1 MVMAGYCTG
10 LIASMPL
17 SQTVRRKTMHT
28 RVVTCNGYQREDGLW
43 DIEGHMVDT
52 KPYAFRNEDRG
63 GFINANEPLHGM
75 WVRLTLDDTFKIH
88 AAEAVTDYSPFK
100 GCPEIANVFQG
111 LVGASIGNGGNRKLK
126 ELMGGIQGCTH
137 LTELLGP
144 IATTAFQT
152 IMSTR
157 PDYCGD
163 MDGLAQDRPPYI
175 DTCHMLR
182 EDGEVVMKYW
192 PRFYKPADTKE

>member
-1 MVMAGYCTG
+1 
-10 LIASMPL
+10 MPL
-17 SQTVRRKTMHT
+17 AQTVRRQAMHT
-28 RVVTCNGYQREDGLW
+28 RTVTCHGYKREDGLW

-52 KPYAFRNEDRG
+52 KPYAFMNEDRG

-75 WVRLTLDDTFKIH
+75 SVRLTIDEQFTIH
-88 AAEAVTDYSPFK
+88 DVEAVTDWSPFK
-100 GCPEIANVFQG
+100 HCPDIAGVFKG
-111 LVGASIGNGGNRKLK
+111 LIGVSIGYGWNRKLK
-126 ELMGGIQGCTH
+126 ELMGGVKGCTH

-157 PDYCGD
+157 SDYCGD
-163 MDGLAQDRPPYI
+163 SAGVLEEKPPYL

-192 PRFYKPADTKE
+192 PKFYRPTIESSTDE

>member
-1 MVMAGYCTG
+1 
-10 LIASMPL
+10 MPL
-17 SQTVRRKTMHT
+17 SQTVRRQSMHT
-28 RVVTCNGYQREDGLW
+28 RTVTCHGYKREDGLW

-75 WVRLTLDDTFKIH
+75 SVRLTLDENFLIH
-88 AAEAVTDYSPFK
+88 DVEAVTDWSPFK
-100 GCPEIANVFQG
+100 HCPDITRVFKG
-111 LVGASIGNGGNRKLK
+111 LIGVSIGYGWNRKLK
-126 ELMGGIQGCTH
+126 ELMGGVKGCTH

-163 MDGLAQDRPPYI
+163 VDGVIEEKPPYL

-192 PRFYKPADTKE
+192 PKFYRPAAPNEEIP